1 MRPNYETDS
10 MFRVLQK
17 SWLRDWWK
25 GDRSKLVKNFT
36 NLIRLPEEFQSLN
49 IFMSHMTSHQTIG
62 KGALKSDRITCS
74 MNVSVCAQLCPTLCN
89 LMDCRPQGSSFHRIF
104 QARVL
109 EWVAIYYSRGS
120 SHPGMESAS
129 PVCLALPDEFFINA
143 PVGKHWSSH
152 INKTIIFLSNLL
164 SNDIFCNMIYAT
176 ETAFLK

>member
-89 LMDCRPQGSSFHRIF
+89 LTDCRPQGSSFHRIF
-104 QARVL
+104 QARML
-109 EWVAIYYSRGS
+109 EWVAISYVRGYFQ
-120 SHPGMESAS
+120 
-129 PVCLALPDEFFINA
+129 LID
-143 PVGKHWSSH
+143 WTH
-152 INKTIIFLSNLL
+152 ISCTGRWVLYNWCHLGCDNKYNS
-164 SNDIFCNMIYAT
+164 
-176 ETAFLK
+176 